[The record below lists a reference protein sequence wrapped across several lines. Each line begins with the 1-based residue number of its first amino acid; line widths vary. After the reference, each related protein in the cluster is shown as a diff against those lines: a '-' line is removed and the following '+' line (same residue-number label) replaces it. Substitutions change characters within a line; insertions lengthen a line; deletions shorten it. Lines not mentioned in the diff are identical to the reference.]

1 MTPQQ
6 EIKIR
11 NFKWDVGCY
20 MTKEIR
26 FKAYIKF
33 INRLLRKEKEKQQE
47 DIQSV
52 INMLEGDTKRQEIIK
67 FIKEYL

>member
-20 MTKEIR
+20 MTKEMR
-26 FKAYIKF
+26 FKAYIK
-33 INRLLRKEKEKQQE
+33 IDL
-47 DIQSV
+47 
-52 INMLEGDTKRQEIIK
+52 GD
-67 FIKEYL
+67 